1 MNRKLVVYFLFLES
15 FVIFITA
22 LTVAIGRLR
31 PSVVQSIFTTPDG
44 TFCGQRC
51 LFGVYPGSSTE
62 DAAVKLLRT
71 HPLLHNFEVVSLHPF
86 RIEGHNDWI
95 MMVSF
100 NTTPDGMVDEI
111 TIARY
116 IRYGNRPAGE
126 VPVALPEVGTLGDAL
141 SLFGSPDFV
150 QLTAGGDP
158 SLVFTNTGAI
168 TNLVRTRGQPGR
180 IALQQPLSRLTLF
193 RRVVCDTTAFQYTF
207 LPWLGVTQLRRYAF
221 TYGIKRTV
229 RSMNSAS
236 ATFAPCQP

>member
-1 MNRKLVVYFLFLES
+1 MNRKLVMYFLFLEL
-15 FVIFITA
+15 FVIFITT

-31 PSVVQSIFTTPDG
+31 PSVVQSIFTAPDG
-44 TFCGQRC
+44 TFCGRRC
-51 LFGVYPGSSTE
+51 LFGVYPGRSME
-62 DAAVKLLRT
+62 ADAINLLRT
-71 HPLLHNFEVVSLHPF
+71 HPLLRDFDLVSLHPF

-100 NTTPDGMVDEI
+100 NTTPDGLVDEI

-150 QLTAGGDP
+150 QLTTGGDP
-158 SLVFTNTGAI
+158 SLVFTDAGAI

-180 IALQQPLSRLTLF
+180 IALQQPVSRLTLF
-193 RRVVCDTTAFQYTF
+193 RPVACDSAAYQFTF

-236 ATFAPCQP
+236 STFAPCQH